1 MCLIFDF
8 FVFLIILFFIVSVI
22 FYFLK
27 KKKKNIINILVLFVF
42 CVAYS
47 YSVSYI
53 VKNILPKHQSDRI
66 MVVLG
71 QKNDPYGIGYNVIQ
85 SKIAIGS
92 GGFFG
97 KGFLKGLKQDL
108 IFVPEQSTDF
118 IFVQLEKNG
127 VFQSSYIYIFISCFT
142 SENFI
147 SFRETKIKLF

>member
-8 FVFLIILFFIVSVI
+8 FVFLIILFLVASVI

-92 GGFFG
+92 GGFFLE
-97 KGFLKGLKQDL
+97 KDFLKGLKQDL
-108 IFVPEQSTDF
+108 ILFPSKVQTLF
-118 IFVQLEKNG
+118 FVQLEKNG
-127 VFQSSYIYIFISCFT
+127 GFQELLYLYLYILLYF
-142 SENFI
+142 
-147 SFRETKIKLF
+147 